1 MATAVYIC
9 VYKKANEKAK
19 YLPGW
24 GVGALTSRKTRGKDE
39 EEERGRKRGRELDIY
54 KLHTYIHT
62 GFVVGEAREE
72 RVGPYFSCQRIICWH
87 ARFGKACLF

>member
-1 MATAVYIC
+1 MKTKKRFCGNCCVYIC

-39 EEERGRKRGRELDIY
+39 EEENEGENWISISY
-54 KLHTYIHT
+54 IHTYIQ
-62 GFVVGEAREE
+62 V
-72 RVGPYFSCQRIICWH
+72 
-87 ARFGKACLF
+87 L